1 MTRSNSQLP
10 TPNCPSASRRIA
22 LIGANGMLATMLKR
36 VFPDSCDIYPFDL
49 PEFDITDAVQVREV
63 IAQIRPDIII
73 NCAAFTKVDL
83 CESEQET
90 AFRVNGQ
97 GPGNLAAA
105 AHQAGAVLLHLS
117 TDFVFSGGKGFL
129 YVEDDAVGPLSVYGQ
144 SKLQGEQAILDSPL
158 ERYYIIRTS
167 WLYGPGG
174 PNFVETI
181 ARLAAEREELGIVAD
196 QRGTPTY
203 TGDLAKAIIG
213 LLGVEQIPQSPYGLY
228 HFSNEG
234 ECTWYDFACEIVRLL
249 REGGTD
255 LKVKTIKPLRTE
267 EYPVPA
273 KRPAYSVLS
282 KEKFKAATG
291 MKVPEWRESLR
302 KYLDNRT

>member
-1 MTRSNSQLP
+1 MGDQKK
-10 TPNCPSASRRIA
+10 IA
-22 LIGANGMLATMLKR
+22 LIGANGMLATMLKQ
-36 VFPDSCDIYPFDL
+36 VIPGSCDIYPFDL
-49 PEFDITDAVQVREV
+49 PEFDITNKDQVRRV
-63 IAQIRPDIII
+63 IEQVRPDVII

-97 GPGNLAAA
+97 GPGNLAAV
-105 AHQAGAVLLHLS
+105 AHQVSAVLLHLS
-117 TDFVFSGGKGFL
+117 TDFVFSGGKSTP
-129 YVEDDAVGPLSVYGQ
+129 YAEDDAVGPLSVYGQ
-144 SKLQGEQAILDSPL
+144 SKLQGEQAITNSSL
-158 ERYYIIRTS
+158 EQYYIVRTS

-203 TGDLAKAIIG
+203 TGDLAKAILC
-213 LLGVEQIPQSPYGLY
+213 LLGLETTPHASPLAPHNPYGIY
-228 HFSNEG
+228 HFSNEC
-234 ECTWYDFACEIVRLL
+234 ECTWHEFACEIVRQL
-249 REGGTD
+249 RERGAD
-255 LKVKTIKPLRTE
+255 LKVRTIKPLRTE

-291 MKVPEWRESLR
+291 MKVPEWKQSLR
-302 KYLDNRT
+302 RYFEARG